1 MRPAAPPCTQIPSTS
16 YAPALPQVHTAK
28 HSRRGLKSRAVR
40 DDCRD
45 KVNAPMHR
53 ESSSDTS
60 VKVTFQG
67 AGGQAVEVDCPEV
80 RTGQTAYQLHEGPPL
95 TAAAG

>member
-28 HSRRGLKSRAVR
+28 HSRRGLKSRVVR

-80 RTGQTAYQLHEGPPL
+80 RTGQTAYRLHEGPPL